1 MPKIAKIVTEVSL
14 NQEFDYRIPEALRNK
29 LKVGSQVNIP
39 FNNRN
44 IKGFVVGFNQFS
56 KFESSLKSITDIVG
70 DKPLIPHSVVNLA
83 YWISDYYCSPIEN
96 SIKALLPSVVRKKSN
111 HHKKQFSATLLKDT
125 NEDISLLQKK
135 IIDFLK
141 INGSTLIIHLQRDLN
156 CSISPIKTL
165 VKKNMIKIEEVKVRR
180 NPFYNSD
187 LVPTKPFQLNNEQQ
201 NALKKIKENLDKKSS
216 SVTLLH
222 GVTGSGKTEV
232 YLQSIDYIIKKNQ
245 GAIMLVPEIALTPQ
259 TVNRFRARFGEIV
272 AVLHSSLSEGERH
285 DEWHRIF
292 DGSAKIV
299 VGARSALFSPI
310 KNLGLIILDEEHEP
324 TYKQEESPRY
334 HARDVAVMRGKID
347 NCAVLLGSATPSLE
361 SIYNANI
368 GKYDL
373 VKMNNRIDNKK
384 MPLIRAVDMAR
395 EIEETGQPSLFSR
408 ELVNA
413 IYDRLNKNEQVIL
426 FLNRRGFSAS
436 VICEECGYI
445 NECSSCSVTKHY
457 HKILNKFVCHVCGEE
472 EDFPK
477 KCPNSKCNNPNFKFS
492 RSGTEKIE
500 EVLGKLCPNAKIVR
514 MDSDS
519 MRRKDSYEK
528 VFSKF
533 RTGKID
539 ILIGTQMIAK
549 GLDFPNV
556 TLVGVLNADLSLYVP
571 DFRAGERTLQL
582 LTQVAGRAGR
592 GDALGE
598 VLIQT
603 RTPHHPVIVA
613 SRTLNLKKFISQD
626 LTFREEMNYP
636 PFSHIVLITIAGINE
651 DIVINCINNF
661 YNELSKIIPKDVKI
675 LKPLPSPILKVK
687 GLFRYQILLSSKYT
701 AKITKPIKYI
711 LRHAK
716 FPKEI
721 KIIIDVDALTLS

>member
-44 IKGFVVGFNQFS
+44 IKGFVVGFSQFS
-56 KFESSLKSITDIVG
+56 KFENSLKSITDIVG

-111 HHKKQFSATLLKDT
+111 HYKKQFSATLLKDT
-125 NEDISLLQKK
+125 NEDITLLQKK

-141 INGSTLIIHLQRDLN
+141 RNGATLIIHLQRDLN

-165 VKKNMIKIEEVKVRR
+165 ARKNMIKIEEVKIRR
-180 NPFYNSD
+180 NPFCNSN
-187 LVPTKPFQLNNEQQ
+187 LVPTQPFQLNSEQE

-216 SVTLLH
+216 SVTLLQ

-361 SIYNANI
+361 SIHNANC

-436 VICEECGYI
+436 VICQECGYI

-477 KCPNSKCNNPNFKFS
+477 KCPNFKCSNPSFKFS

-603 RTPHHPVIVA
+603 HTPHHPAIVA

-626 LTFREEMNYP
+626 LSFREEMNYP

-675 LKPLPSPILKVK
+675 LKPVPSPILKVK

-701 AKITKPIKYI
+701 AKITKPINYI

-716 FPKEI
+716 FPKEM
-721 KIIIDVDALTLS
+721 KITVDVDAQNLS

>member
-14 NQEFDYRIPEALRNK
+14 NQEFDYKIPQSMRNE
-29 LKVGSQVNIP
+29 LKIGSQVSIP
-39 FNNRN
+39 FNNRD
-44 IKGFVVGFNQFS
+44 IKGFVVGFSNFS
-56 KFESSLKSITDIVG
+56 KFENKLKSITDIVG
-70 DKPLIPHSVVNLA
+70 DKPLIPHSVINLA
-83 YWISDYYCSPIEN
+83 YWMSDYYCSPIEN
-96 SIKALLPSVVRKKSN
+96 AIKALLPSVIRKKSIQY
-111 HHKKQFSATLLKDT
+111 KKQFSATLLADT
-125 NEDISLLQKK
+125 KENITSLQRK
-135 IIDFLK
+135 IVNYLEK
-141 INGSTLIIHLQRDLN
+141 NGSTLIIDIQKKFN

-165 VKKNMIKIEEVKVRR
+165 AKNEVISIEEVKIRR
-180 NPFYNSD
+180 NPFYNTD
-187 LVPTKPFQLNNEQQ
+187 LIPTQPFQLNNEQE
-201 NALKKIKENLDKKSS
+201 NALKKIKENLEKTPS

-232 YLQSIDYIIKKNQ
+232 YLQSIDQVIKKNQ

-272 AVLHSSLSEGERH
+272 SVLHSSLSEGERH

-361 SIYNANI
+361 SIQNVNC
-368 GKYDL
+368 GKYDI
-373 VKMNNRIDNKK
+373 VKMNNRIDSKK
-384 MPLIRAVDMAR
+384 MPLIRTIDMTR
-395 EIEETGQPSLFSR
+395 EIEEIGHPSLFSR
-408 ELVNA
+408 ELINA

-426 FLNRRGFSAS
+426 FLNRRGFSSS
-436 VICEECGYI
+436 VMCEKCGYV
-445 NECSSCSVTKHY
+445 NECNSCSVTKHY
-457 HKILNKFVCHVCGEE
+457 HKTFNKFICHICGEE
-472 EDFPK
+472 EEFPN
-477 KCPNSKCNNPNFKFS
+477 KCPQCGDPAFKFS
-492 RSGTEKIE
+492 GSGTEKIE
-500 EVLGKLCPNAKIVR
+500 ETLLKLCPNAKIER

-519 MRRKDSYEK
+519 MRKKDSYEK

-533 RTGKID
+533 KTGKID

-556 TLVGVLNADLSLYVP
+556 TLVGVLNADLSLYFP

-582 LTQVAGRAGR
+582 LTQVSGRAGR
-592 GDALGE
+592 GNILGE

-603 RTPHHPVIVA
+603 YTPHHPAIEA
-613 SRTLNLKKFISQD
+613 SRTLNLKGFISQD
-626 LTFREEMNYP
+626 LKFREEMNYP
-636 PFSHIVLITIAGINE
+636 PFSHIVLINISGPKE
-651 DIVINCINNF
+651 DIVVNCINSF
-661 YNELSKIIPKDVKI
+661 YNELSKIIPKEVKI
-675 LKPLPSPILKVK
+675 LKPLPASILKIK
-687 GLFRYQILLSSKYT
+687 GLFRYQILLSCKYT
-701 AKITKPIKYI
+701 AKITKPVKYI
-711 LRHAK
+711 LKNAK
-716 FPKEI
+716 FPKGI

>member
-29 LKVGSQVNIP
+29 LKVGSQVKIP

-44 IKGFVVGFNQFS
+44 IKGFVVGFSQFS
-56 KFESSLKSITDIVG
+56 KFDDSLKSIIDIVG

-111 HHKKQFSATLLKDT
+111 QYKKQFSATLLKDT
-125 NEDISLLQKK
+125 NEDITLLQKK

-141 INGSTLIIHLQRDLN
+141 RNGSTLIIHLQRDIN

-165 VKKNMIKIEEVKVRR
+165 ARKNIIKIEEVKIRR
-180 NPFYNSD
+180 NPFCNSD
-187 LVPTKPFQLNNEQQ
+187 LVPTQPFQLNSEQE

-216 SVTLLH
+216 SVTLLQ

-285 DEWHRIF
+285 DELHRIF

-361 SIYNANI
+361 SIHNANC

-384 MPLIRAVDMAR
+384 MPLIRSVDMAR
-395 EIEETGQPSLFSR
+395 EIEEIGQPSLFSR
-408 ELVNA
+408 ELINA

-436 VICEECGYI
+436 VICQECGYI

-457 HKILNKFVCHVCGEE
+457 HKVLNKFVCHVCGEE
-472 EDFPK
+472 EGFPK
-477 KCPNSKCNNPNFKFS
+477 KCPNSKCSNPSFKFT

-514 MDSDS
+514 VDSDS

-582 LTQVAGRAGR
+582 LTQVSGRAGR
-592 GDALGE
+592 GDTIGE
-598 VLIQT
+598 VLIKT
-603 RTPHHPVIVA
+603 HNPHNPVI
-613 SRTLNLKKFISQD
+613 
-626 LTFREEMNYP
+626 Y
-636 PFSHIVLITIAGINE
+636 
-651 DIVINCINNF
+651 
-661 YNELSKIIPKDVKI
+661 
-675 LKPLPSPILKVK
+675 
-687 GLFRYQILLSSKYT
+687 SST
-701 AKITKPIKYI
+701 G
-711 LRHAK
+711 
-716 FPKEI
+716 E
-721 KIIIDVDALTLS
+721 

>member
-29 LKVGSQVNIP
+29 LKVGSQVKIP

-44 IKGFVVGFNQFS
+44 IKGFVVGFSQFS
-56 KFESSLKSITDIVG
+56 KFDNRLKSIIDIVG

-111 HHKKQFSATLLKDT
+111 QYKKQFSATLLKDT
-125 NEDISLLQKK
+125 NEDITLLQKK

-141 INGSTLIIHLQRDLN
+141 RNGSTLIIHLQRDIN

-165 VKKNMIKIEEVKVRR
+165 ARKNIIKIEEVKIRR
-180 NPFYNSD
+180 NPFCNSD
-187 LVPTKPFQLNNEQQ
+187 LVPTQPFQLNSEQE

-216 SVTLLH
+216 SVTLLQ

-245 GAIMLVPEIALTPQ
+245 GTIMLVPEIALTPQ

-361 SIYNANI
+361 SIHNANC

-384 MPLIRAVDMAR
+384 MPLIRSVDMAR
-395 EIEETGQPSLFSR
+395 EIEEIGQPSLFSR
-408 ELVNA
+408 ELINA

-436 VICEECGYI
+436 VICQECGYI

-457 HKILNKFVCHVCGEE
+457 HKVLNKFVCHV
-472 EDFPK
+472 
-477 KCPNSKCNNPNFKFS
+477 
-492 RSGTEKIE
+492 
-500 EVLGKLCPNAKIVR
+500 
-514 MDSDS
+514 
-519 MRRKDSYEK
+519 
-528 VFSKF
+528 
-533 RTGKID
+533 
-539 ILIGTQMIAK
+539 
-549 GLDFPNV
+549 
-556 TLVGVLNADLSLYVP
+556 
-571 DFRAGERTLQL
+571 
-582 LTQVAGRAGR
+582 
-592 GDALGE
+592 
-598 VLIQT
+598 
-603 RTPHHPVIVA
+603 
-613 SRTLNLKKFISQD
+613 
-626 LTFREEMNYP
+626 
-636 PFSHIVLITIAGINE
+636 
-651 DIVINCINNF
+651 
-661 YNELSKIIPKDVKI
+661 
-675 LKPLPSPILKVK
+675 
-687 GLFRYQILLSSKYT
+687 
-701 AKITKPIKYI
+701 
-711 LRHAK
+711 
-716 FPKEI
+716 
-721 KIIIDVDALTLS
+721 